1 MASNVILFQQDAKLH
16 KYTETNKD
24 NHSCAGYKKNEN
36 IKALWYLMFLE
47 VSSDTNQTGLIDTWF

>member
-16 KYTETNKD
+16 KYTKTNKD
-24 NHSCAGYKKNEN
+24 NLQLCRVQILKKKRKKIEN

-47 VSSDTNQTGLIDTWF
+47 VSSDTN